1 MEKQQG
7 LIASDQLRVII
18 GLGKTG
24 LACARFLQQQR
35 INFIVVD
42 SRESPPELA
51 VFRAEFPLVQVYLGG
66 IPEEVLSRAAELIVS
81 PGVPLTEPAIAN
93 AKAKGVRVIGDIELF
108 GYYCDRPVIAI
119 TGSNGKSTVTTMVGD
134 MCKAAGLKTGVGGN
148 LGIPALSLLDRG
160 FDIFVLELSSFQL
173 ETVDTF
179 APTVS
184 TILNISPDHMDRY
197 PSLMAY
203 HQAKQKIYR
212 NCKAAVSNKDDA
224 LTQPLLPQQIPH
236 VMFTL
241 HEPDLKEFGVIE
253 DDTDGGTFLVKG
265 QDRLLN
271 TRELKVVGL
280 HNYANALAALALG
293 YQAGLPVEAMCS
305 ALRTYKGLPH
315 RCEWVAEKSQ
325 VTFINDSKATNV
337 GAASAALEGIG
348 SEIAGKIILIAGG
361 DGKNADFDIL
371 GDLFNQY
378 CRYLVA
384 IGRDAKPLLAVGR
397 SAGVP
402 GEEHDTLQSAVSKAA
417 EMAQPG
423 DVVLLSPACA
433 SLDMFA
439 NYEARGN
446 EFCQWVK
453 ELVND

>member
-1 MEKQQG
+1 MKKQQS
-7 LIASDQLRVII
+7 LIASDQLRVIV

-24 LACARFLQQQR
+24 LACARFLQQQG
-35 INFIVVD
+35 IKFIVVD

-51 VFRAEFPLVQVYLGG
+51 VFRAEFPLIQVYLGG

-108 GYYCDRPVIAI
+108 GYYCEKPIIAI
-119 TGSNGKSTVTTMVGD
+119 TGSNGKSTVTTMMGD

-148 LGIPALSLLDRG
+148 LGVPALSLLAHG

-179 APTVS
+179 SPAVS

-224 LTQPLLPQQIPH
+224 LTQPLLPQHIPH
-236 VMFTL
+236 VTFTL
-241 HEPDLKEFGVIE
+241 HEPDLKEFGIIE
-253 DDTDGGTFLVKG
+253 DSTVGGTFLAKG
-265 QDRLLN
+265 QERLLD
-271 TRELKVVGL
+271 TRELKIVGH
-280 HNYANALAALALG
+280 HNYANALAAFALG
-293 YQAGLPVEAMCS
+293 FQVGLPVEAMCS
-305 ALRTYKGLPH
+305 ALREYKGLPH
-315 RCEWVAEKSQ
+315 RCEWVAEKNT
-325 VTFINDSKATNV
+325 VIFINDSKATNV

-348 SEIAGKIILIAGG
+348 SEITGKIILIVGG

-397 SAGVP
+397 SAGIP
-402 GEEHDTLQSAVSKAA
+402 GEEHDSLQSAVFRAA

-446 EFCQWVK
+446 EFCQWVR